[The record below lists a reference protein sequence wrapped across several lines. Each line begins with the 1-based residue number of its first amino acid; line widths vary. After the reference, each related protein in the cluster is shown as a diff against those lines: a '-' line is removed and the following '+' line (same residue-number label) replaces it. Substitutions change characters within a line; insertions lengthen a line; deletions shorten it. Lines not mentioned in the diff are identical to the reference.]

1 MRGKH
6 RPEIHP
12 ADESYGKSPDGQG
25 KGFEGMG
32 GIKDDSILGQIKEEG
47 KKVTVDQMVETTTD
61 KMVQEVFEEDSD
73 AKKAVGSLWEASYQL
88 VKAREMIALAASQ
101 VKGTPDEIRI
111 DSLYDAVED
120 IKFHIFKQIS
130 RMGGK

>member
-12 ADESYGKSPDGQG
+12 ADESHGKSPDGQG
-25 KGFEGMG
+25 KRFEGMG
-32 GIKDDSILGQIKEEG
+32 GIKNDSILGQIKEG
-47 KKVTVDQMVETTTD
+47 KKVTVDQAVEEYTD
-61 KMVQEVFEEDSD
+61 KLVQKVFEEDSD

-120 IKFHIFKQIS
+120 IKFHIYKQIR

>member
-12 ADESYGKSPDGQG
+12 ADEPHGKSPDGQG

-32 GIKDDSILGQIKEEG
+32 GIKNDPILGQIKEG
-47 KKVTVDQMVETTTD
+47 KKVTVDQVVESYTD
-61 KMVQEVFEEDSD
+61 KLVQEVFEEDSD
-73 AKKAVGSLWEASYQL
+73 AKKAVDSLWEASYQL
-88 VKAREMIALAASQ
+88 VKAKEMIALAASQ

-111 DSLYDAVED
+111 ESLYDAVDD
-120 IKFHIFKQIS
+120 ISFHIYRQIV